1 MEKISAAITAIG
13 GYVPD
18 DVLSNAMLEQM
29 VETNDEWI
37 YTRTGIRERRIL
49 KDPQKVPLSWL

>member
-13 GYVPD
+13 GYVPE

-29 VETNDEWI
+29 VQMMSGFTLVQVSENA
-37 YTRTGIRERRIL
+37 
-49 KDPQKVPLSWL
+49 VS

>member
-18 DVLSNAMLEQM
+18 DVLSNSMLEKM

-37 YTRTGIRERRIL
+37 
-49 KDPQKVPLSWL
+49 